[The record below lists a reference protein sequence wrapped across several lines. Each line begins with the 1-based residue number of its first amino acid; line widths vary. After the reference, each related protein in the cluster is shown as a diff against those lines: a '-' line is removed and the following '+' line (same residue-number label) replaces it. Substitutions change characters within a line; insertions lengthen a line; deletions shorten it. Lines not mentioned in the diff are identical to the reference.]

1 MDDKL
6 IQQRLQADEDAL
18 HARKDSVMLRLLGY
32 LLALVLGGAI
42 VCFIIGL
49 LKTTVDFLIIV
60 GSVLLIVAIFIV
72 WMYHSVKW
80 HITEKRYRRLLNDY
94 RARDGENTLTK

>member
-80 HITEKRYRRLLNDY
+80 HITAGRYRRLLDDY